1 MFMSNNITDAQ
12 EIADA
17 KKKVSTAKVAVL
29 TRPEFCFYGTILAKL
44 DFLYDNA
51 IGTAAV
57 DGKHMIFAPK
67 FINSLPHRQV
77 VFTVM
82 HEIKHIVYRHI
93 DRLKDR
99 DPQLWNVA
107 GDYVINNFLDHKG
120 FDLIPGVLL
129 DHKYDGMSTDD
140 IYFALLEE
148 KKNDPS
154 FNPQPDH
161 NDLLPPNS
169 LDPTSS
175 GKGGNANQKAVDD
188 FVEQAIGEAMLQVE
202 MNERR
207 GIKSAGN
214 VPADIKRYYEELM
227 RPSVPWQTVLSRF
240 LFGVSKTDYSFRRP
254 SRRGM
259 AMDLTL
265 PGRYGNSM
273 DCIDFAIDTSGS
285 VSQKTFSKFI
295 SEIHEVFK
303 QFNPENIGI
312 MQFDDVI
319 KDIRKVCSLEEF
331 KTIEFKGGGGTTIQP
346 VLKEYAKNDAKALVI
361 LTDGYFSHSK
371 QDDPNK
377 PVIWAIYDNPHF
389 VPAFGSAVHFKL
401 D

>member
-1 MFMSNNITDAQ
+1 MSNDEELAL
-12 EIADA
+12 A

-29 TRPEFCFYGTILAKL
+29 TRAEFCFYGTIMAKL
-44 DFLYDNA
+44 DFLYDDA

-57 DGKHMIFAPK
+57 DGKHMIFSPK
-67 FINSLPHRQV
+67 FVNGLTHRQT
-77 VFTVM
+77 VFLIM
-82 HEIKHIVYRHI
+82 HELKHIVYKHI

-99 DPQLWNVA
+99 DPKMWNVA
-107 GDYVINNFLDHKG
+107 GDYVINNFLDSKG
-120 FDLIPGVLL
+120 FDVIPSTLL
-129 DHKYDGMSTDD
+129 DHQYDGLSTDD
-140 IYFALLEE
+140 IYLKLMEQ

-154 FNPQPDH
+154 FDPSPDQ
-161 NDLLPPNS
+161 NDLLPPNT
-169 LDPTSS
+169 LDP
-175 GKGGNANQKAVDD
+175 NANNQGATTNQKIVDD
-188 FVEQAIGEAMLQVE
+188 FVEQAIGEAMIQVE

-207 GIKSAGN
+207 GVKAAGN
-214 VPADIKRYYEELM
+214 VPGDIQRYYEELM
-227 RPSVPWQTVLSRF
+227 KPSVPWQTVLSRF

-285 VSQKTFSKFI
+285 VSEETFNKFI
-295 SEIHEVFK
+295 TEIHEVFK
-303 QFNPENIGI
+303 QFSPENIGI
-312 MQFDDVI
+312 MQFDDIIQDI
-319 KDIRKVCSLEEF
+319 KKVCSLEEF
-331 KTIEFKGGGGTTIQP
+331 KQIKFKGGGGTTVQP
-346 VLKEYAKNDAKALVI
+346 VLQEYAKNDAKALVI
-361 LTDGYFSHSK
+361 LTDGYFHHSK

-377 PVIWAIYDNPHF
+377 PVIWAIYDNPSF